1 MHYGMTSLFRFRF
14 CSHNQMSTSAKLD
27 HMKNTVKHGNGY
39 RYGFHRLS
47 QLIVQN
53 KSSIS
58 TRKVFSSGS
67 TTQTRSLEEEQRR
80 IIVLTTHHSLDWEII
95 HFIVVSVL
103 LAPIVEGFVIHPIYG
118 QMNTSTG

>member
-14 CSHNQMSTSAKLD
+14 CSRNQMSTSAKLD
-27 HMKNTVKHGNGY
+27 HMKNMVKHGNGY
-39 RYGFHRLS
+39 RYVFHRLS

-67 TTQTRSLEEEQRR
+67 TTQTRALEGGERRSL
-80 IIVLTTHHSLDWEII
+80 VLPMHHSLDWYFQ
-95 HFIVVSVL
+95 HCVAWLVGRLQVHSFQVGLWS
-103 LAPIVEGFVIHPIYG
+103 
-118 QMNTSTG
+118 SC